1 MGRSLSGRRS
11 TVLKIGDS
19 HPDVR
24 AAAASLA
31 VMAAETGFGD
41 RGRRRRVGAP
51 VQPLEPGILHPSAAA
66 RRFAYERH
74 VPDVRLQPY
83 VENFWTITWD
93 LRGQDP
99 YVAQVLPYPS
109 VNASVTSEQAD
120 VTGVQRR
127 RYERRLTG
135 LGYVVGARF
144 RPGCF
149 RPFLRGPVSDLTDRA
164 RPIAE
169 VLGRDTRRLQQE
181 VAAAPDRQRRVTLL
195 TDFLLAEHPRRDPV
209 AEWLAELVGEIAAD
223 AGIIRVDQVAALAR
237 TSVRRLQ
244 RLFAEYVG
252 AGPKWVITRCR
263 LQDAAARAATDLAP
277 DWAALAVE
285 LGFADQAHLT
295 RAFSQTIG
303 LPPASYAAAVRAV
316 PVLSQAVG
324 QSRESVST

>member
-1 MGRSLSGRRS
+1 VHGVAAPRSWVSACRTTSHTWAAAVGNRSLIVMGRSLSGRRS

-31 VMAAETGFGD
+31 VMAAGTGFGD

-135 LGYVVGARF
+135 LGYVVGAPQE
-144 RPGCF
+144 RPEARDASGRSCGA
-149 RPFLRGPVSDLTDRA
+149 PSPTSPTGPVRS
-164 RPIAE
+164 
-169 VLGRDTRRLQQE
+169 
-181 VAAAPDRQRRVTLL
+181 
-195 TDFLLAEHPRRDPV
+195 PRC
-209 AEWLAELVGEIAAD
+209 W
-223 AGIIRVDQVAALAR
+223 
-237 TSVRRLQ
+237 
-244 RLFAEYVG
+244 
-252 AGPKWVITRCR
+252 
-263 LQDAAARAATDLAP
+263 AAT
-277 DWAALAVE
+277 
-285 LGFADQAHLT
+285 
-295 RAFSQTIG
+295 
-303 LPPASYAAAVRAV
+303 
-316 PVLSQAVG
+316 PVG
-324 QSRESVST
+324 CSRRWRRPRTGSGG